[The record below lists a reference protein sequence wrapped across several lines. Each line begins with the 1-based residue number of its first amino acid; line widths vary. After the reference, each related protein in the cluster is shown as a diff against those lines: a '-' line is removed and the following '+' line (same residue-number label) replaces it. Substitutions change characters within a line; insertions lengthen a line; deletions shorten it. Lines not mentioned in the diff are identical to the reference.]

1 MTDASRPGPLAVLGG
16 TFNPVHYGHLRSALE
31 LAEHL
36 GLAELRL
43 MPCASP
49 PHRDTPTC
57 SAEHRAAM
65 VELAVA
71 SEPALACDR
80 RELNRAGPS
89 YTIDSLRELRA
100 ERGTTASICLVM
112 GCDAFLA
119 IDSWR
124 DWQRFLEFAHI
135 VVIGRPGWQLPT
147 TGPVAAWLTTHRAD
161 SAAALA
167 ATPAGTIHI
176 EELRPLAISSTEIR
190 SLLQSGNSVRYL
202 LPESVIDYIQSHGL
216 YT

>member
-16 TFNPVHYGHLRSALE
+16 TFNPVHYGHLRSAVE
-31 LAEHL
+31 LVEHL
-36 GLAELRL
+36 GFAELRL

-71 SEPALACDR
+71 GESTLACDR

-89 YTIDSLRELRA
+89 YTIDSLQELRS
-100 ERGTTASICLVM
+100 ERGAAASICLVM

-124 DWQRFLEFAHI
+124 DWQRLLEFAHI

-147 TGPVAAWLTTHRAD
+147 TGPVAAWLTTHRAH

-167 ATPAGTIHI
+167 AAPAGTIHI

-202 LPESVIDYIQSHGL
+202 LPEPVIDYIQSHGL

>member
-1 MTDASRPGPLAVLGG
+1 LTDASRPGPLAVLGG
-16 TFNPVHYGHLRSALE
+16 TFNPVHYGHLRSAVE
-31 LAEHL
+31 LVEHL
-36 GLAELRL
+36 GFAELRL

-71 SEPALACDR
+71 GESTLACDR

-100 ERGTTASICLVM
+100 ERGAADSLCLVM

-124 DWQRFLEFAHI
+124 DWQRLLELAHI

-147 TGPVAAWLTTHRAD
+147 TGPVAAWLTTHRAH

-167 ATPAGTIHI
+167 AAPAGTIHI

-216 YT
+216 YI